1 METGK
6 EYALTL
12 VGSGISTSLT
22 ISGIVTEGS
31 ALERRL
37 QHLPRRKSQLTGAEC
52 RAIYR
57 L

>member
-6 EYALTL
+6 QYALTL

-31 ALERRL
+31 ALERRV
-37 QHLPRRKSQLTGAEC
+37 QHLPRANRS
-52 RAIYR
+52 
-57 L
+57 